1 MISWLKWI
9 LVEAILRK
17 STSDSTTYY
26 AIAIEVDD
34 EALLPLAKEALLLR
48 MRKEVGDD
56 AEIEYDLRYD
66 PTGDCFEMAVAVNV
80 TALERRR
87 DQGAP

>member
-1 MISWLKWI
+1 MA
-9 LVEAILRK
+9 VEI
-17 STSDSTTYY
+17 
-26 AIAIEVDD
+26 DD

-56 AEIEYDLRYD
+56 AEIEYDLRYN
-66 PTGDCFEMAVAVNV
+66 PTDECFEMAVAVNV

-87 DQGAP
+87 NQKPA